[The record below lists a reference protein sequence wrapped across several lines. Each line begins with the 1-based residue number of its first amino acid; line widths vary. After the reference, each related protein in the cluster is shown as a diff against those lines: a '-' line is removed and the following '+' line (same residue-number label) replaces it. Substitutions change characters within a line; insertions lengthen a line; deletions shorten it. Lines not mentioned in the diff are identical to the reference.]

1 MISAFNKNP
10 KLILP
15 GSGIRA
21 EVLHPRQET
30 PSPYNQLKFSSK
42 ILSCRVWT
50 IHNFQNGEN
59 PKVGFWRAVLKME
72 LWIWPFLCSIFLSL
86 SIFFYPLKYPINFQT
101 EKAPAFTLQP
111 KHPFPEKEN
120 FVTYDLL
127 FSSGKKWNV
136 VKVYWSTL
144 LHFCFMIGYRF
155 SLCVK
160 LRCKAKSFPLIQ
172 SWFKHSTAHIVF
184 LKSFNILYIL
194 VRKLGLVNLA
204 F

>member
-1 MISAFNKNP
+1 MLLLSQNLPGSGIRAEVLHPGQEIPYPTIVLILKFEAAKANPFLTTSNLLWSKPWEMISAFNKNP

-30 PSPYNQLKFSSK
+30 PSPLNQLKFFSK

-101 EKAPAFTLQP
+101 EKAPAF
-111 KHPFPEKEN
+111 
-120 FVTYDLL
+120 
-127 FSSGKKWNV
+127 
-136 VKVYWSTL
+136 
-144 LHFCFMIGYRF
+144 
-155 SLCVK
+155 
-160 LRCKAKSFPLIQ
+160 PL
-172 SWFKHSTAHIVF
+172 
-184 LKSFNILYIL
+184 
-194 VRKLGLVNLA
+194 
-204 F
+204 